1 MNWLSQIALIIV
13 SALVGA
19 WVTHRLSRYQ
29 QRHAFIEQQLREFYS
44 PLLGLREE
52 IRLKGVLRVRV
63 HATSDEEWRRLC
75 EETRRMHDPIDA
87 SYRLSKERA
96 PDFVKVVEYDNDQ
109 LRNVILPSYRQMLVI
124 FRERRWLADSETKQY
139 LPALTEFV
147 DLWDR
152 WLSKTIPWE
161 VIEKLR
167 HSEQD
172 LLPFYEHL
180 EKKHDELRRI
190 LADGKA

>member
-29 QRHAFIEQQLREFYS
+29 QRHAFFEQQLREFYS

-52 IRLKGVLRVRV
+52 IRLKGVLRVRL

-75 EETRRMHDPIDA
+75 EETKAMHNPIEA
-87 SYRLSKERA
+87 SVRLSKERA
-96 PDFVKVVEYDNDQ
+96 PDFVKVIEYDNDQ
-109 LRNVILPSYRQMLVI
+109 LRNVILPAYRQMLAM
-124 FRERRWLADSETKQY
+124 FREKPYLADEETHQY
-139 LPALTEFV
+139 LPALAEFV

-152 WLSKTIPWE
+152 CLTKTIPWE
-161 VIEKLR
+161 VIEKLGP
-167 HSEQD
+167 SEKE

-180 EKKHDELRRI
+180 QKKHDELRKI

>member
-1 MNWLSQIALIIV
+1 
-13 SALVGA
+13 
-19 WVTHRLSRYQ
+19 
-29 QRHAFIEQQLREFYS
+29 
-44 PLLGLREE
+44 
-52 IRLKGVLRVRV
+52 
-63 HATSDEEWRRLC
+63 
-75 EETRRMHDPIDA
+75 MHDPIDA

-96 PDFVKVVEYDNDQ
+96 PDFAKVVEYDNDQ